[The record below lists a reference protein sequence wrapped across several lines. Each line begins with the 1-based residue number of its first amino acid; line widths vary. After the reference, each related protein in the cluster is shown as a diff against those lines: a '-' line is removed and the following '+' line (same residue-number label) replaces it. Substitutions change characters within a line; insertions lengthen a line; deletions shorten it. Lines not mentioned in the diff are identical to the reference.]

1 MDKKEVMLKVLKGRF
16 NYWLLRRINAEKF
29 FETHE
34 PNKCEKYLPL
44 FDQVTQ
50 ELSEVQKKLEFVLD
64 RKLSDKEMTTGFEI

>member
-16 NYWLLRRINAEKF
+16 NYWLLRRLNAEKF

-34 PNKCEKYLPL
+34 SDKCEKYLPL

-50 ELSEVQKKLEFVLD
+50 ELSEVQRNLEFILD
-64 RKLSDKEMTTGFEI
+64 RKLSEKEMTTGFEI